1 MLPLGLRVQEKA
13 EALID
18 KHMVG
23 IGTGENSDSIFIAK
37 IVQVHQRFHCHLSL
51 LKIFGEKVVDWTNPQ
66 R

>member
-18 KHMVG
+18 KHMVR
-23 IGTGENSDSIFIAK
+23 IGKERNYISIFIAE

-51 LKIFGEKVVDWTNPQ
+51 LKIFGEKAVDWTNLQ